1 MINTKLKNGEN
12 DMQITEYMTRL
23 VSSKL
28 QEKRQV
34 LLINTKQKH
43 ASTVTQEQI
52 KAYEKACDDLLLAQK
67 TKID

>member
-1 MINTKLKNGEN
+1 MNNVNTKLKNGEN

-28 QEKRQV
+28 HEKRQA

-52 KAYEKACDDLLLAQK
+52 EAYEKTYDK
-67 TKID
+67 FTSSSKN